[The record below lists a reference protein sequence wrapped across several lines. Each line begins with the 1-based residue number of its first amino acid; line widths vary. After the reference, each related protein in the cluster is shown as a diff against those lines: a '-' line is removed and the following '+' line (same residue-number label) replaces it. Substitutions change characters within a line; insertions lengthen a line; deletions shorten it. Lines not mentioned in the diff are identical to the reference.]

1 MPMWTPPVQE
11 RLPIEDGDH
20 DDDHNDDHDDED
32 DDDDDDEDAES
43 KVNLK
48 VKGRLLFSLCSH
60 HLL

>member
-1 MPMWTPPVQE
+1 MWTPPVQE

-20 DDDHNDDHDDED
+20 N
-32 DDDDDDEDAES
+32 DDDDDEDNDYAES

>member
-1 MPMWTPPVQE
+1 MWTPPVQE
-11 RLPIEDGDH
+11 RLPIEDGGD
-20 DDDHNDDHDDED
+20 NDED
-32 DDDDDDEDAES
+32 DDDDDDYAES